1 MFKTKRN
8 LLRLT
13 RRRGDH
19 VERSLLWP
27 SDMPSIFGG
36 RAGDVTPSSAL
47 AVANVWT
54 CVKALTDAAAS
65 LPLIPYRRTAAGRE
79 RVESGLLAELLR
91 RPAPA
96 VTQANMVAST
106 VAALVLH
113 GNCFLGKYRDNGR
126 IVQLGLLD
134 PACVQVVIEAGEP
147 FYLYVDPRGRR
158 QRLTTRDVLHIK
170 ALSTDGIVGLS
181 LIRQCREALGVSRD
195 LTRHAANFFQNA
207 AVIPGAI
214 ALDKDVDAESFKEFT
229 ELFREEHEGPANAG
243 KMLMLGGGATFTP
256 TSAPPEDLEFVAQRK
271 LSATEVAAIFRIP
284 GWVVNAES
292 GSSMTYSNTEAQLRA
307 FLTLSVRPWLVLIE
321 QAITGDPDLCR
332 GPGTFV
338 EFLDAAILQADHKTR
353 AEIYAL
359 ALDPET
365 GWMTREEVRRR
376 ENLAP
381 ETRSETGH

>member
-1 MFKTKRN
+1 MFKTKLN
-8 LLRLT
+8 LFRPS

-27 SDMPSIFGG
+27 SDMPSVLGGG

-54 CVKALTDAAAS
+54 CVKALSDAAAS
-65 LPLIPYRRTAAGRE
+65 LPLVPYRRTTAGRE
-79 RVESGLLAELLR
+79 RIESGLLAELLR

-96 VTQANMVAST
+96 TTQANLTAST
-106 VAALVLH
+106 VAHLALW
-113 GNCFLGKYRDNGR
+113 GNAYVGKYRENGR

-134 PACVQVVIEAGEP
+134 PARVQPVIEAGEP

-158 QRLTTRDVLHIK
+158 QKLTTRDVLHIR

-181 LIRQCREALGVSRD
+181 PIRQCREALGMSRD
-195 LTRHAANFFQNA
+195 LTRHGSNFFQNA
-207 AVIPGAI
+207 ATIPGAI
-214 ALDKDVDAESFKEFT
+214 ALDKDVTIEAFREFT
-229 ELFREEHEGPANAG
+229 ELFREQHEGPENAG

-256 TSAPPEDLEFVAQRK
+256 TSAPPEDLQFVEQRK

-284 GWVVNAES
+284 GWIVNAES
-292 GSSMTYSNTEAQLRA
+292 GSSMTYSNVTEQMRA
-307 FLTLSVRPWLVLIE
+307 FLTFSVRPWLVLIE
-321 QAITGDPDLCR
+321 QAVTGDPDLCR
-332 GPGTFV
+332 GSGVFV
-338 EFLDAAILQADHKTR
+338 EYLQDAVLQADHRTR
-353 AEIYAL
+353 AEIHTL

-365 GWMTREEVRRR
+365 GWMTRDEVRRL

-381 ETRSETGH
+381 ETR